1 MHAGTRLRA
10 RQGCQQHSV
19 AVTSWAQSAMEE
31 GATGAARMR
40 DRSEGGSGGQSPR
53 TAREP
58 GRGCEER
65 LGKKGAGGWEVW
77 RVRGK
82 GGGGWEVLLEGQL
95 ALDLGMGMCSR
106 GGGGGW
112 LQAERAVPEREESAR
127 GAQNEHRKTR
137 AMRSGKGRGE
147 EGSRGGKGE
156 G

>member
-1 MHAGTRLRA
+1 MAGAREAGTARRHAFA
-10 RQGCQQHSV
+10 RQTGCQQHSV

-65 LGKKGAGGWEVW
+65 LGKKGAGGWEV
-77 RVRGK
+77 
-82 GGGGWEVLLEGQL
+82 LLEGQL

-127 GAQNEHRKTR
+127 GAQKEHRKTR

-147 EGSRGGKGE
+147 EGGRGGKGE